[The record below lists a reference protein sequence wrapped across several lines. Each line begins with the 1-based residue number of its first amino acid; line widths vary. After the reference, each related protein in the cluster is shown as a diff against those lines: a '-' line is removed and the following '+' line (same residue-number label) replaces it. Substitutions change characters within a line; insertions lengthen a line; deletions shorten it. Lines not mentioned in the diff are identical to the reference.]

1 MVILPKE
8 YEGTEDLTWIWIFH
22 FQEADLQ
29 YTPWPTVSLSSLSSL
44 PSIQILKTLSPSQ
57 PSLQST
63 SCNKA
68 QIRRLPMFAFCLV
81 YFCVSSEHIH
91 PSQQC
96 LGSEL
101 WWAGVWVDRILPKG
115 ASHITL
121 DWWWQWWRWCCW
133 WRQWRWW
140 CWWLFKCNKLHSLV
154 TIPSEGKKKESDK
167 DFGLPKLIWN
177 WFYTWSNPNLSVY
190 SILIIV
196 SVLSISNPNVAFK
209 DSNIVSLNVWIYQMG

>member
-133 WRQWRWW
+133 WWQWRLL
-140 CWWLFKCNKLHSLV
+140 CWWLSAINCILWSQCPVRVKTKSQIKTSDYLNLYEIDFTLGPIQISRCIVFWSLFQFCPFQ
-154 TIPSEGKKKESDK
+154 TQTLQSMTPR
-167 DFGLPKLIWN
+167 LCL
-177 WFYTWSNPNLSVY
+177 
-190 SILIIV
+190 
-196 SVLSISNPNVAFK
+196 
-209 DSNIVSLNVWIYQMG
+209 

>member
-1 MVILPKE
+1 MDLDLPFS
-8 YEGTEDLTWIWIFH
+8 GGRFAVHTLTDCQSVLLVLFT
-22 FQEADLQ
+22 FNSNSQN
-29 YTPWPTVSLSSLSSL
+29 PP
-44 PSIQILKTLSPSQ
+44 PSQ

-140 CWWLFKCNKLHSLV
+140 CWWSAINCIFCSQCPVRVKTKSQIK
-154 TIPSEGKKKESDK
+154 TSD
-167 DFGLPKLIWN
+167 
-177 WFYTWSNPNLSVY
+177 Y
-190 SILIIV
+190 
-196 SVLSISNPNVAFK
+196 
-209 DSNIVSLNVWIYQMG
+209 LN